1 MLGLRVSEAFA
12 TDITDLRYEAG
23 YELLHV
29 LGKGAKPAD
38 IPLPI
43 QVLRAVREAVDGRT
57 AGAIL
62 RTRTG
67 RRMDRAG
74 ASRALTSLTSPAG
87 AVAGFSRAF
96 VAAAIV
102 AVPLAV
108 VAFVKMPSTHV
119 TGPGGNLH
127 MH

>member
-1 MLGLRVSEAFA
+1 MLGLRVSEACA

-43 QVLRAVREAVDGRT
+43 PGLRAVREALDGRT
-57 AGAIL
+57 TGPIL

-67 RRMDRAG
+67 RRMDRG
-74 ASRALTSLTSPAG
+74 GGVALAD
-87 AVAGFSRAF
+87 
-96 VAAAIV
+96 IV
-102 AVPLAV
+102 AIHIVGQVRP
-108 VAFVKMPSTHV
+108 P
-119 TGPGGNLH
+119 
-127 MH
+127 